1 MRFSESRKEGSMRDQ
16 RTFPEGAA
24 LFCLAL
30 SLVFV
35 AGACAAVAPQTPAA
49 KAATISKEELQ
60 PMLGNPGVI
69 IIDVRAGGDWTA
81 SDSKIKGA
89 VREEPGKVDSWMD
102 GYPKDK
108 TLVFY

>member
-1 MRFSESRKEGSMRDQ
+1 MRDQ
-16 RTFPEGAA
+16 RTFSERVA

-35 AGACAAVAPQTPAA
+35 AGACAAVTPITSAARAPMM
-49 KAATISKEELQ
+49 SKEELQ
-60 PMLGNPGVI
+60 PMLGNPDVI
-69 IIDVRAGGDWTA
+69 IIDVRAGGDWTS

-102 GYPKDK
+102 RYPKDK